1 MDCQKFNTLSSDQR
15 LDYIYRYCRLV
26 DFEIVSERY
35 HRYGVCLYHDG
46 KLFIEVRFD
55 GLQGDRV
62 KEMKTYNN
70 VQALTRWYERIDL
83 TDLLSHPFEQ

>member
-1 MDCQKFNTLSSDQR
+1 MNSKNFDALSSDGQ
-15 LDYIYRYCRLV
+15 LDYIYHHCRLL
-26 DFEIVSERY
+26 DFEIVSERF
-35 HRYGVCLYHDG
+35 HRYGICLYHDG

-62 KEMKTYNN
+62 KEMKTYDE

-83 TDLLSHPFEQ
+83 KNLLSHSFEQ

>member
-1 MDCQKFNTLSSDQR
+1 MNCQTFSTLSSDEQ
-15 LDYIYRYCRLV
+15 LDYIYHHCRLI

-35 HRYGVCLYHDG
+35 HRYGVCLYHDT

-62 KEMKTYNN
+62 KEIKVYDEA
-70 VQALTRWYERIDL
+70 QALTRWYDRVDL
-83 TDLLSHPFEQ
+83 KDLLAHSFEQ